1 MSDDRDAKTE
11 SKTANRQ
18 ITWAAIAFGAA
29 FSLHGIDHLRR
40 GMAASPPSI
49 MIGGMIQGLFVA
61 TAVVLVLRQHRWS
74 PGAAIVV
81 GFGSAALF
89 VYAHLL
95 PTFLP
100 SYQDS
105 FTSGPRINVTWFSWL
120 SAAAEIASGL
130 VLSYVGLRA
139 RVTRHVSSRR
149 AYPRDRSPNRDRRR
163 RIRRP
168 QG

>member
-1 MSDDRDAKTE
+1 MSDYWD
-11 SKTANRQ
+11 SQNRSM
-18 ITWAAIAFGAA
+18 TWAAIAFAAA

-49 MIGGMIQGLFVA
+49 MIGGMIQGVVVVA
-61 TAVVLVLRQHRWS
+61 AVVLVLRHHRWAS
-74 PGAAIVV
+74 EAAMVV

-89 VYAHLL
+89 TYAHLL

-120 SAAAEIASGL
+120 TAAGEIGTGL
-130 VLSYVGLRA
+130 VLGYIPLRA
-139 RVTRHVSSRR
+139 RLTRRVSSR
-149 AYPRDRSPNRDRRR
+149 
-163 RIRRP
+163 
-168 QG
+168 